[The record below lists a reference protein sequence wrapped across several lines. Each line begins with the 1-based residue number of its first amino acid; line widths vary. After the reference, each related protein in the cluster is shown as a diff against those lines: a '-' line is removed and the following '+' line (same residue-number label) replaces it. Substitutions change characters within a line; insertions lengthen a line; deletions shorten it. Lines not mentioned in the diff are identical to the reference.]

1 MGVLFITALIITAD
15 QISKSLIKSTMTLYD
30 VIPVIPGY
38 FYLTYIINE
47 GMAFGIDFPFGIGT
61 LFFSGVSLII
71 TCFLVWIL
79 WCERNNNLLMRV
91 SLALI
96 LGGAIGN
103 LIDRSF
109 TLFNLFGYNGV
120 IDFIDLG
127 FGNSFRWPYIFNL
140 ADMSVSI
147 GIIIFITCSFF
158 NSKPNEL
165 DNENT

>member
-15 QISKSLIKSTMTLYD
+15 QISKSLVKSTMTLHES
-30 VIPVIPGY
+30 IPAIPG
-38 FYLTYIINE
+38 FFHLTYVLNK
-47 GMAFGIDFPFGIGT
+47 GMAFGIDLPFGIGT

-103 LIDRSF
+103 LIDRI
-109 TLFNLFGYNGV
+109 LFGKV
-120 IDFIDLG
+120 IDFFDFMVG
-127 FGNSFRWPYIFNL
+127 DFHWYIFNI
-140 ADMSVSI
+140 ADSAVTV
-147 GIIIFITCSFF
+147 GIILMLFYSFLF
-158 NSKPNEL
+158 KPKVQP
-165 DNENT
+165 THSIV